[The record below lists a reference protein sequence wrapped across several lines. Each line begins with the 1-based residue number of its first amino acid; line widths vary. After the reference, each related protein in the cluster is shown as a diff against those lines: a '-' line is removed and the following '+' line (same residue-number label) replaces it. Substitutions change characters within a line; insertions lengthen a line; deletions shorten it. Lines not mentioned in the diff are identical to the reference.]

1 MKKATI
7 TLKKSSKNL
16 SGVEKILD
24 PVCHERFDPDLVCL
38 ESLHPD
44 LDPVCHER
52 LNPDPVNIRL
62 GPKPCL

>member
-16 SGVEKILD
+16 SGVEKIMDPD

-44 LDPVCHER
+44 LDPVF
-52 LNPDPVNIRL
+52 
-62 GPKPCL
+62 K